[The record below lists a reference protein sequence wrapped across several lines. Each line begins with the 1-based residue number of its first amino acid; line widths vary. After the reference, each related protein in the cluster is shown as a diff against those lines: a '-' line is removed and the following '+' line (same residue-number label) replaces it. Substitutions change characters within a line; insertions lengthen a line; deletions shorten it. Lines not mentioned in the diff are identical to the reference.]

1 MCFRSKMLPFEYVL
15 LCFRSQMRKN
25 PYKNLLIISFCIS
38 NLPNPLLYRC
48 NFSPHQ
54 KQYCFSKN
62 CSENA
67 WHLGSPGFSEI
78 FHFAVCGGVFCT
90 FPYDR
95 GSFVVIFLHFAKKY
109 RCVPKIG
116 FPADMFSHFP
126 SCSSEVSLCT

>member
-1 MCFRSKMLPFEYVL
+1 MSLCFRSKTFTVFSLTDTQKSLYKLARNHCLHIESPKPFVLPLHFFPCE
-15 LCFRSQMRKN
+15 
-25 PYKNLLIISFCIS
+25 
-38 NLPNPLLYRC
+38 
-48 NFSPHQ
+48 
-54 KQYCFSKN
+54 KQYTVSNN

-67 WHLGSPGFSEI
+67 GHLGTPGFSDI

-109 RCVPKIG
+109 RCLPKIG

-126 SCSSEVSLCT
+126 SFSSAVSLCT